1 MRAEGVDIAR
11 LAAAL
16 SAALAGGDADT
27 GADAGANAAENNVFW
42 IPVIA
47 VVAALWT
54 AYDIAET
61 YREEGGEAALKQ
73 LALDGAIAVA
83 TGGAGKIVY
92 KVGGRLF
99 KSAPKAYQAVKKLG
113 LWRKKTRKLSGGPS
127 VKIAGKTCVYDC
139 VINGTTRYVGI
150 TDDIAR
156 RGREH
161 LSQKGI
167 KIKEILGLENLSRAD
182 ARAVEQTLIN
192 YYGLGKNGGTLIN
205 RINSI
210 SAIKNPTEY
219 EKALIRGAELLKK
232 AKYREF

>member
-1 MRAEGVDIAR
+1 VAATGAVASGECGSGALGGVSGEIAASLQQKRIQDRLRRELADGAITEDQAQALAEDMRAEGVDIAR

-99 KSAPKAYQAVKKLG
+99 KSAPKAYQAVKKLD
-113 LWRKKTRKLSGGPS
+113 TRKNLRCAWCTRKWNFKILIQINILIDFLSSPL
-127 VKIAGKTCVYDC
+127 T
-139 VINGTTRYVGI
+139 
-150 TDDIAR
+150 
-156 RGREH
+156 
-161 LSQKGI
+161 
-167 KIKEILGLENLSRAD
+167 
-182 ARAVEQTLIN
+182 
-192 YYGLGKNGGTLIN
+192 
-205 RINSI
+205 
-210 SAIKNPTEY
+210 
-219 EKALIRGAELLKK
+219 
-232 AKYREF
+232 